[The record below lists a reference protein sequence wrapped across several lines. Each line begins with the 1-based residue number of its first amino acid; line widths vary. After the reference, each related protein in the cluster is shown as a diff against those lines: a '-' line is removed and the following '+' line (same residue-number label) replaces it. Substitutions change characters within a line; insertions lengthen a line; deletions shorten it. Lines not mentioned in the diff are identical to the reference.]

1 MSKLIIAALAVLC
14 VGSMSSM
21 SNRSESGSNEVQD
34 DEFAANVVCLR
45 MTLVCSVVVTMGMPS

>member
-1 MSKLIIAALAVLC
+1 MIAALAMLC

-45 MTLVCSVVVTMGMPS
+45 MTLVFSVVVTMGMPS